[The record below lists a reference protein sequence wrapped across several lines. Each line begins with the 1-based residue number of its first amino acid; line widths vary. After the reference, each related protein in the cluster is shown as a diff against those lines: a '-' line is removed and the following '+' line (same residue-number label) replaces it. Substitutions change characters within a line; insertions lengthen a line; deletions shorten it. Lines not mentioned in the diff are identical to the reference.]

1 MEDILKQEICFL
13 PLDVPPLPDKNLI
26 SDAFQKLESE
36 AYIWWNREI
45 LLGESNYEDPLGSYK
60 CHWSEQAKQLFPSI
74 VESIESHLPFENL
87 FYVHLASAKE
97 TILPHVDENYVEKPF
112 PFHMTILPELKQHL
126 EKHEPVGFR
135 FLIEGQRDA
144 LYLCSDYDP
153 EYKTPPKQS
162 KTHCQLPEDT
172 DFFLIRNSKVPHGV
186 DIDPKVFRLMGFALG
201 SVQPDAHR
209 NLIEKS
215 LIKYES
221 YCIRAK
227 DIKK

>member
-1 MEDILKQEICFL
+1 MDDILKQEICFL
-13 PLDVPPLPDKNLI
+13 PLDVPPLPDKSSI
-26 SDAFQKLESE
+26 TRAFQKLESE
-36 AYIWWNREI
+36 SYIWWNREI
-45 LLGESNYEDPLGSYK
+45 LLGERNYEDPLGSYQSD
-60 CHWSEQAKQLFPSI
+60 WSAQARKLFPA
-74 VESIESHLPFENL
+74 VIESVENYLPFENL

-126 EKHEPVGFR
+126 EEYEPVGFR
-135 FLIEGQRDA
+135 FLIEGHRDA
-144 LYLCSDYDP
+144 LYLCSEYDP
-153 EYKTPPKQS
+153 EYKSPPTQP
-162 KTHCQLPEDT
+162 KTYCQLPKDT

-201 SVQPDAHR
+201 SVNPEDHCE
-209 NLIEKS
+209 LIRKS
-215 LIKYES
+215 LKKYEA